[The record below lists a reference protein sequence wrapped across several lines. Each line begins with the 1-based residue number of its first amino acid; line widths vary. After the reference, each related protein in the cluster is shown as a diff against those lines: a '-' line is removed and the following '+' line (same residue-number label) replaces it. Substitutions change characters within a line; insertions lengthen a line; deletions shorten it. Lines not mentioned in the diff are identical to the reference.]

1 MRLFLGLILLSFTI
15 TSLLIVPFINFLYR
29 KKFLRKKQTTHDF
42 LGSRTPIFD
51 KYNQGKAGTP
61 VGGGI
66 LLVAV
71 MTGLFL
77 LTLLV
82 LNYYQAHISVCFSL
96 NKEINIIL
104 FSLLSFGLL
113 GFFDDLKK
121 IFKIKKQGIFGLRLK
136 YKFALQWFLALII
149 ASLLYFDLGISIVN
163 VPKLG
168 FFDIGIFYIP
178 LAAFIIVAFTNAFN
192 ITDGLDGLSCGLLV
206 IALFAFS
213 IISFQILD
221 IPMAVFS
228 AIWIGVLIA
237 FLYFNIYPARIF
249 LGDTGAMAFGSTMA
263 IIGLLLGK
271 IIALAVIGGI
281 FIIEISSSLLQML
294 TKTVWGKKL
303 FRAAPFHLWL
313 RDQGWEEPKIVSR
326 AWLVGIMLAI
336 LGLWLATF

>member
-1 MRLFLGLILLSFTI
+1 MRLFLGLILLSFSL
-15 TSLLIVPFINFLYR
+15 TSLLIVPFINFLYQ

-42 LGSRTPIFD
+42 LGKRTPIFD
-51 KYNQGKAGTP
+51 RYNQLKAGTP

-66 LLVAV
+66 LLVV
-71 MTGLFL
+71 IMTILFS

-82 LNYYQAHISVCFSL
+82 LKYYQVYISICFSL
-96 NKEINIIL
+96 SKEIGILL

-121 IFKIKKQGIFGLRLK
+121 IFKIERQGIFGLRLK
-136 YKFALQWFLALII
+136 YKFALQWFLAFVI

-163 VPKLG
+163 IPKLG
-168 FFDIGIFYIP
+168 VFDIGAFYIP

-221 IPMAVFS
+221 VPMMTLS
-228 AIWIGVLIA
+228 AIWIGALIA
-237 FLYFNIYPARIF
+237 FLYFNVYPARIF
-249 LGDTGAMAFGSTMA
+249 LGDTGALAFGATMA
-263 IIGLLLGK
+263 VIGLMLGK

-281 FIIEISSSLLQML
+281 FIVEVGSSMLQMA
-294 TKTVWGKKL
+294 TKTIFNKKL

-313 RDQGWEEPKIVSR
+313 RDRGWEEPKIVSR
-326 AWLVGIMLAI
+326 AWLVGIILAI
-336 LGLWLATF
+336 FGLWLATF